1 MKGTVMKRIVIGTF
15 VLGLGLLQLGFAQ
28 PALKVQPEK
37 MKCEDFLS
45 LADNYKPA
53 LLYWTAGVDR
63 TSEKSN
69 DELVV
74 DAAEPVGLLVDEC
87 RKEPGTSFM
96 GKVRQLARSGRL
108 HVVDHSGHH

>member
-53 LLYWTAGVDR
+53 LLY
-63 TSEKSN
+63 
-69 DELVV
+69 
-74 DAAEPVGLLVDEC
+74 
-87 RKEPGTSFM
+87 
-96 GKVRQLARSGRL
+96 
-108 HVVDHSGHH
+108 

>member
-1 MKGTVMKRIVIGTF
+1 MKKIMIGTF
-15 VLGLGLLQLGFAQ
+15 VVGLNLSQMGFAE
-28 PALKVQPEK
+28 PAMKVQPAR

-63 TSEKSN
+63 TNVKTS

-74 DAAEPVGLLVDEC
+74 DAADPVGLVVDEC
-87 RKEPGTSFM
+87 RKDPTTSFM
-96 GKVRQLARSGRL
+96 GKVRQLTRSGRL
-108 HVVDHSGHH
+108 NVVGHSDHQ

>member
-1 MKGTVMKRIVIGTF
+1 MKKIMIGTL
-15 VLGLGLLQLGFAQ
+15 VVGLGLSQIGFAQ

-63 TSEKSN
+63 MNVKTN
-69 DELVV
+69 DVLVV
-74 DAAEPVGLLVDEC
+74 DAADPVGLVVDEC
-87 RKEPGTSFM
+87 RKDPRISFM
-96 GKVRQLARSGRL
+96 GKVRQLTRSGRL
-108 HVVDHSGHH
+108 NVLEHGDHR